1 MAPGPQTLNRE
12 KVCILSG
19 SYSVRAEASCYSSDP
34 DTTTTHEWFR
44 IPILRSRVADERSA
58 HRTTC
63 WCTLYAHRAESPP
76 HIRHCLSYQKPSA
89 SLDAK
94 YLSIPRITS
103 VTTTMVE
110 LRLAS
115 LARCKVGGRPNT
127 ALSTSSRPARPSK
140 TQSLSEVPSKPTRWP
155 RASLWRQTRTGK
167 NRNHASQG
175 SERAAGPI
183 AADCGTTSMFA
194 NIARARCAT
203 RPSSAGCPARCRGT
217 MATSRAWQ
225 VCAQSFLRLVGQAN
239 LTRETCLGGDRVR
252 GRSQQAHFACQAG
265 SHHAHFSK
273 PLGCD

>member
-1 MAPGPQTLNRE
+1 MT
-12 KVCILSG
+12 
-19 SYSVRAEASCYSSDP
+19 
-34 DTTTTHEWFR
+34 
-44 IPILRSRVADERSA
+44 RSA
-58 HRTTC
+58 HRTTY
-63 WCTLYAHRAESPP
+63 WCTLYAYRPESPP
-76 HIRHCLSYQKPSA
+76 HIRHCLSYQTPSA

-94 YLSIPRITS
+94 YLSISRITS

-115 LARCKVGGRPNT
+115 LARCKVGGRPNI
-127 ALSTSSRPARPSK
+127 ARSTSSRPARPSK
-140 TQSLSEVPSKPTRWP
+140 TQSSSEVPSKPARWP
-155 RASLWRQTRTGK
+155 RASLLRQTRTGK

-183 AADCGTTSMFA
+183 AADCGTASMFA
-194 NIARARCAT
+194 NTARARAVL
-203 RPSSAGCPARCRGT
+203 RRVRRVPWCPARCRGT

-252 GRSQQAHFACQAG
+252 GKSQQAHSACQAG